1 MWQHALWGLVGAA
14 ANVGVVFIEASR
26 RVKGW
31 RWARPKGPG
40 GGVYAVSVLANLAI
54 AAGAAAAVSTT
65 GIIGNGMVA
74 FGIGA
79 AGPIVVKKI
88 ARYVESLLPEAD
100 NGLPQV
106 EGGDGRAA

>member
-31 RWARPKGPG
+31 PWARPKGPG

-54 AAGAAAAVSTT
+54 AASAAAAVSTT
-65 GIIGNGMVA
+65 EIIGNGMVA

-88 ARYVESLLPEAD
+88 ARYVESLLPESD
-100 NGLPQV
+100 NGMTHV
-106 EGGDGRAA
+106 EGGDGHVA

>member
-31 RWARPKGPG
+31 PWARPKGPG

-54 AAGAAAAVSTT
+54 AASAAAAVSTT

-88 ARYVESLLPEAD
+88 ARYVESLLPEAED
-100 NGLPQV
+100 RLTQV